1 MNYYSHHIGDFNS
14 GTKNFTRLERWIY
27 RDMLELYYDSEKP
40 LPGDFDILCDEL
52 GVSGNEEQ
60 AAVSR
65 ILRRKFDLVDGEYQ
79 HLRCEAE
86 ICAYQRAAEKARE
99 NGKKGGRPARK
110 ETQQEPRKTQ
120 PVILANPTLTGL
132 KANQE
137 PITNNQEQKEK
148 VKTIVEPTGPTAEVF
163 SYWQVKRNHPQAKLD
178 AKRLKAIKARLADGY
193 TVGELC
199 EAIDGCCLS
208 PHHMGQNDTRTVY
221 DDIELICRDGPRV
234 DKFIK
239 LARQGGAQNEL
250 QSYIEDLNAWAAAK

>member
-52 GVSGNEEQ
+52 GISGSEEQ

-86 ICAYQRAAEKARE
+86 ICAYQRAAEE
-99 NGKKGGRPARK
+99 
-110 ETQQEPRKTQ
+110 TQ

-137 PITNNQEQKEK
+137 PITKNQEPKEK
-148 VKTIVEPTGPTAEVF
+148 VKTTVEPSGPTARVF
-163 SYWQVKRNHPQAKLD
+163 QHWQTVMDKPRAQLD
-178 AKRLKAIKARLADGY
+178 AKRSKAIAGRLKDGY
-193 TVGELC
+193 TPEQLC
-199 EAIDGCCLS
+199 RAIDGCRQDS
-208 PHHMGQNDTRTVY
+208 FSMGQNDRNTPY
-221 DDIELICRDGPRV
+221 NDIELICRDGSKV
-234 DKFIK
+234 DRFI
-239 LARQGGAQNEL
+239 AIADRGGAGSTSNLHVSHLDHSSSRRAMEE
-250 QSYIEDLNAWAAAK
+250 SMRKHGITEIPEGEIEF